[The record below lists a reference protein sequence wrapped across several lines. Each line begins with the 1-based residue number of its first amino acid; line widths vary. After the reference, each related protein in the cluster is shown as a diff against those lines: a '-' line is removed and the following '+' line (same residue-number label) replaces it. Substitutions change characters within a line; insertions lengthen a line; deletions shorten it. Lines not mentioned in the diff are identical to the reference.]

1 MLKKYLFQ
9 TNKLGPISLEQFKN
23 SKLEN
28 KENSSNYNIDEL
40 NFVID
45 FLKKNN
51 PGLSSICEITK
62 FYINE
67 NEEIEREIY
76 YLCLKKKNKFKHFL
90 TDEKKSID
98 VSFTEDHEIFIHNPE
113 VDEDEF
119 YKQKNEYLE
128 KFQKDLSMIECDEY
142 GNKCGTS
149 CKTNNTKDRLSID
162 LIQNIE
168 SKNRNKKFK
177 IFKPNLNTI
186 KKIKSFNSAST
197 NTKVYK
203 PPKSDLQK
211 THTVICKGIP
221 TDVHYKQIE
230 QILKLQLLSFGKSI
244 CSIKVVKSH
253 DNLNKGIA
261 FIDVNSEHSLN
272 QILSTRIIVNHMIVS
287 VEKKI

>member
-1 MLKKYLFQ
+1 MSKRYLFQ

-23 SKLEN
+23 LKLEN

-45 FLKKNN
+45 YLKKNN
-51 PGLSSICEITK
+51 PSLSSICEITK

-90 TDEKKSID
+90 TDERKSID
-98 VSFTEDHEIFIHNPE
+98 VSFVENHEIFIHDPE
-113 VDEDEF
+113 IDEDEF

-128 KFQKDLSMIECDEY
+128 KLQKDLSIIECDEY
-142 GNKCGTS
+142 GNKCHKLCT
-149 CKTNNTKDRLSID
+149 TNDKNDRSSID

-186 KKIKSFNSAST
+186 KKIKTFNSGPTS
-197 NTKVYK
+197 NKVYK
-203 PPKSDLQK
+203 PPKSDLLK
-211 THTVICKGIP
+211 TYTVICKGIP

-230 QILKLQLLSFGKSI
+230 QILKSQLISLGKSI
-244 CSIKVVKSH
+244 CSIKVVKSN

-272 QILSTRIIVNHMIVS
+272 QILSTRIIVNHMILS